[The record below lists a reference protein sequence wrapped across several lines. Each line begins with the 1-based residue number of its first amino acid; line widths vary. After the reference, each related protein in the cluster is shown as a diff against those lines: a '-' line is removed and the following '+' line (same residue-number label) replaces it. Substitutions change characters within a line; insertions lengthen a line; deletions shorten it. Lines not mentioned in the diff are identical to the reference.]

1 MTWGNDSFCWAGVD
15 EADAAWRVLLPAW
28 PSELLDV
35 LPDQY
40 STELP
45 PAAAGW
51 WSEAAKRLTKG
62 RLVAFDY
69 GHGPDDWPAANQ
81 PDGTVRGYRDQKRI
95 DDVLADPG
103 QQDITAHA
111 NFGLAKEAGEASGLV
126 TEQFTSQERFLNGT
140 FVNLLRKSHALGQA
154 IDVRQLQTLTHP
166 AHRGHPFRVL
176 VQSR

>member
-1 MTWGNDSFCWAGVD
+1 MDA
-15 EADAAWRVLLPAW
+15 ADAAWRVLLPAW

-40 STELP
+40 STELS
-45 PAAAGW
+45 PAAVGW

-81 PDGTVRGYRDQKRI
+81 PDGTVRAYRDQKRI

-103 QQDITAHA
+103 KQDITAHA
-111 NFGLAKEAGEASGLV
+111 NFDQAG
-126 TEQFTSQERFLNGT
+126 Q
-140 FVNLLRKSHALGQA
+140 
-154 IDVRQLQTLTHP
+154 
-166 AHRGHPFRVL
+166 
-176 VQSR
+176 